1 MGTNDIRTMEQNA
14 DKPNIAFIGLGNMGA
29 PMAENLLKAGY
40 VLSVYDLAESATQR
54 LQQAGARVADSPKD
68 AVSDAQVVI
77 SMLPAGKHVHSV
89 YLGENGDDGLLAVLP
104 TGTLVIDSSTI
115 AAADAM
121 KVAEAAVKLGIDFL
135 DAPVSG
141 GTGGA
146 IAGSLTFI
154 VGGSADVFAKAE
166 PILAVM
172 GKNIFHAGDH
182 GAGQVAKICNNML
195 LGILMAGTAEAINL
209 GVKNGLDPKVLSDI
223 MLQSSG
229 RNWTLEVYNPY
240 PQVMKNVPSSNG
252 YQGGFMSKLMQKD
265 LNLAMQT
272 AQDTHV
278 DTPMGAKATEL
289 YEAHV
294 VENGDKDFSSIMGR
308 HDSSVLS

>member
-1 MGTNDIRTMEQNA
+1 MDTKDIGSNNTA
-14 DKPNIAFIGLGNMGA
+14 KPNIAFIGLGNMGA

-40 VLSVYDLAESATQR
+40 ALSVYDLSAEAIQR
-54 LQQAGARVADSPKD
+54 LQQAGASVADSPKE
-68 AVSDAQVVI
+68 AASNAQVVI
-77 SMLPAGKHVHSV
+77 SMLPAGQHVHSV
-89 YLGENGDDGLLAVLP
+89 YLGDNGLLAELP
-104 TGTLVIDSSTI
+104 KGTLVIDSSTI
-115 AAADAM
+115 AAADARV
-121 KVAEAAVKLGIDFL
+121 VAEAASELGIDFL

-154 VGGSADVFAKAE
+154 VGGNDDAFAKAE
-166 PILAVM
+166 PILGVM

-240 PQVMKNVPSSNG
+240 PQVMENVPSSNG
-252 YQGGFMSKLMQKD
+252 YKGGFMSKLMQKD

-272 AQDTHV
+272 AKDTDV
-278 DTPMGAKATEL
+278 ETPMGAKATEL
-289 YEAHV
+289 YAEHTI
-294 VENGDKDFSSIMGR
+294 ENGDKDFSSIMAR
-308 HDSSVLS
+308 HDRSILS

>member
-40 VLSVYDLAESATQR
+40 VLSVYDLSESATQR

-68 AVSDAQVVI
+68 AVRDAQVVI

-89 YLGENGDDGLLAVLP
+89 YLGENGDDGLLAVLRA
-104 TGTLVIDSSTI
+104 GTLVIDSSTI

-121 KVAEAAVKLGIDFL
+121 KVAEAAVKLDIDFL

-240 PQVMKNVPSSNG
+240 PQVMENVPSSNG

-278 DTPMGAKATEL
+278 ETPMGAKATEL
-289 YEAHV
+289 YEAHAV
-294 VENGDKDFSSIMGR
+294 KNGDKDFSSIMGR
-308 HDSSVLS
+308 HDSSVLF